1 LFSSKLLVFQNGFSW
16 CSSDGRFR
24 LKFKIV
30 GRNHSVAE
38 SDLEVVRVDTQGR
51 NDGPEPE
58 ELVVDRLEAEGDVN
72 VEDDCVGLG
81 RGLELVRE
89 RVVEGCPDLGS
100 AFGKFF
106 VGCFEVEL
114 RAETVGRD
122 FVLALDL
129 INRIFE
135 SNLNKLSFH

>member
-1 LFSSKLLVFQNGFSW
+1 M
-16 CSSDGRFR
+16 
-24 LKFKIV
+24 
-30 GRNHSVAE
+30 
-38 SDLEVVRVDTQGR
+38 
-51 NDGPEPE
+51 
-58 ELVVDRLEAEGDVN
+58 VDRLEAEGDVN

-81 RGLELVRE
+81 RGLELVGE